1 MSSVAAQND
10 GAAVPADEGH
20 THGPTDQQYFKI
32 FWVLFV
38 LTALE
43 VSTHWWTDWF
53 GDNANKVAIP
63 LLFVLMGIKFL
74 LVAGYFMHL
83 KFDAKL
89 LNRMFY
95 GTMVVSM
102 VLYIA
107 ALTSM
112 NFFSGLGP
120 DGWGNEWINDPA
132 PDRPLVEL
140 EADGAGG

>member
-10 GAAVPADEGH
+10 GAPVPAHAGH

-53 GDNANKVAIP
+53 GSNANKVAIP
-63 LLFVLMGIKFL
+63 LLFVLMTIKFL

-83 KFDAKL
+83 KFDSRL
-89 LNRMFY
+89 LSRTFY
-95 GTMVVSM
+95 GALIVAMI
-102 VLYIA
+102 LYIA
-107 ALTSM
+107 SLASM
-112 NFFSGLGP
+112 NFFSGLGG

-132 PDRPLVEL
+132 PVRPVVEL
-140 EADGAGG
+140 EADAAGG